1 MPHDIAY
8 TANGEA
14 MMMFYGDKPWHGL
27 GTEVSTLVTAPEAVR
42 LAQCDYTVEAQQ
54 MMRQDSSGQ
63 AIEYPNRFALVRS
76 DTNEA
81 LDIVSD
87 RYEIL
92 QNIDTAQFADEV
104 FAQGNAVIE
113 TCGALRGGRQFW
125 MLART
130 PDTFEPVKGDPISRY
145 ILFSSSHDRS
155 QALEVA
161 TTDIRAVCSNTVR
174 FAMDNA
180 QYRVQIRHTASIHD
194 RAVQTRRALRLGD
207 AYHHLMMEGIDR
219 LVRTPMRASEMDSYG
234 AAFLNLDPTVA
245 ATDRHQYSQDALGRL
260 RELFEAG
267 RGQDIPG
274 VSGTAYAALNAT
286 TEYLDYYRRVSLPN
300 QGSSEDLQGT
310 LSAQDARLHNSR
322 FGRGQGQRDRGWN
335 LLQQFSKVGPSAFQG
350 AYIPRVRITSRA
362 NRMEVL

>member
-1 MPHDIAY
+1 MPHER
-8 TANGEA
+8 NQ
-14 MMMFYGDKPWHGL
+14 PWHGL

-219 LVRTPMRASEMDSYG
+219 LVRTPMRAVEFGQYAD
-234 AAFLNLDPTVA
+234 AFLNLDPNVVGD
-245 ATDRHQYSQDALGRL
+245 DRHQYSQASVSRL
-260 RELFEAG
+260 QELFEVG

-286 TEYLDYYRRVSLPN
+286 TEYLDYYKRVSLPN
-300 QGSSEDLQGT
+300 IGSNGDIQTS
-310 LSAQDARLHNSR
+310 LSAQDARLHNSW
-322 FGRGQGQRDRGWN
+322 FGRGQGQRDRGWS
-335 LLQQFSKVGPSAFQG
+335 LLQDFAKTGVSAFQG
-350 AYIPRVRITSRA
+350 AYMPRVRHTSRA
-362 NRMEVL
+362 ARLAAV